1 MNKPI
6 IDFGIGMILVPGV
19 LMGTNTG
26 VIMNNTLPDL

>member
-6 IDFGIGMILVPGV
+6 IDYDVGMILVPAV

-26 VIMNNTLPDL
+26 VIMN